1 MRRKKIK
8 GCHKNYS
15 IRLVD
20 IKIHSITV
28 LDQSNC
34 KQSEQQRENQQMN
47 QNKYS
52 SRRILKY

>member
-20 IKIHSITV
+20 RKIHSITV

-34 KQSEQQRENQQMN
+34 KQSEQRRENQQMN

>member
-15 IRLVD
+15 IHLVD

-34 KQSEQQRENQQMN
+34 KQSEQRRENQQMN

>member
-20 IKIHSITV
+20 IKIHSITI
-28 LDQSNC
+28 LDQNNC
-34 KQSEQQRENQQMN
+34 KQSEQGRENQQMN
-47 QNKYS
+47 QKKYS